1 MRNDRINLTMAASRR
16 LGCGS
21 SYAPRAQIAGNA
33 MLSSRVVVGTGRSTF
48 GSARRPGS
56 SPPAIHARGFSHTII
71 Q

>member
-1 MRNDRINLTMAASRR
+1 MRNDRIDVTMAASRR

-33 MLSSRVVVGTGRSTF
+33 KSSSRVVVGTGRSTS
-48 GSARRPGS
+48 GIARRPGS
-56 SPPAIHARGFSHTII
+56 SPPAVHARGFGHMII